1 MTGLLLD
8 PAALGA
14 RTALARGPGAPFAAL
29 AASLAADLDLVLL
42 ADVHVADE
50 KARLTRAGG
59 RCPVHGT
66 EFQFDPFSPHRFRCR
81 ACGRDYAGAEH
92 HQFWL
97 YRYQLW
103 LAERAVHAA
112 TLHALHGRPDYAA
125 FAARVLA
132 EAADAYPRL
141 PNRDNVL
148 GPSRPFFSTYLDSL
162 WLLSLCVALDLL
174 EGGGG
179 REHAALGGR
188 VRDQLVEPAR
198 ALIAT
203 YPEGRSNRQ
212 VWNAAAQLA
221 AARLLGD
228 ALGTERA
235 VRGSGGVAAALGDG
249 LLADGTW
256 YEGDNYHQFA
266 HRGLWYGILMAERAG
281 LAVDRSLAARFDRG
295 FAAPFLV
302 AMPGPTLPARRDAQF
317 AVSLR
322 QWRWAEWLELGVA
335 RQRGDGTEAGGGTRR
350 PGGGDESGRFLAR
363 WLHTLYAP
371 TGSAARDTGRW
382 RASGEAERNE
392 TPDQRYDGAPDL
404 ARADLG
410 WKSLLFARAELPY
423 ADLGDERAAEWP
435 GPVVLPEQGLAIL
448 RAPRGMGH
456 YVSLD
461 YGPPGGGHGH
471 PDRLNVQFPHW
482 VVDPG
487 TGAYVDPTLHWYRS
501 TLAHAAPL
509 VDERSQP
516 PTTGRLL
523 GFDVTADPELQA
535 AAAEAEIAPGVVA
548 RRYLVLTRDYLVD
561 HLAWQGLGRRTL
573 DLPVGGELRMAR
585 DADRR
590 FYGGSDPERNPDLPW
605 RAVHRPGAGGL
616 EDGFDF
622 LERVEETPLDERGLL
637 VLLSPRELADRYPDA
652 AWVTVHAPPGA
663 TLWRALAPGA
673 PGHAPAFFTAVRTT
687 GDAGAITV
695 VWDFTEHMPPSR
707 VAPDGTLDL
716 TPRPG
721 VTHRHRPPGAD
732 GRGDWRVRYE
742 QDGAPPR
749 EVRLALSAGI
759 ARGSAAARPPA
770 DARAP
775 AGASA
780 VVALAPNADPLAFDL
795 GRAHYLRS
803 EESWDEAGR
812 PAARVTLAVHDDR
825 LHVAVA
831 VRLGRPTT
839 FVPPGTENPLDNE
852 RAAVNGDGV
861 QLHLGVAAPDRVEP
875 LGAWLLVPV
884 PPGDA
889 VDVTRTTAPDP
900 TADAATPAA
909 TWALAP
915 GGWTLGAALPLA
927 PLRARAAALGVAP
940 VVAFDVLINE
950 MPPGRE
956 RRRGQL
962 LLGGVD
968 PGGGAG
974 TFVYLR
980 GDRHDPAR
988 GLRLRL
994 PPAP

>member
-8 PAALGA
+8 PVALRA
-14 RTALARGPGAPFAAL
+14 RAALARGPAAPFAPL
-29 AASLAADLDLVLL
+29 AASLAADLDVVLV
-42 ADVHVADE
+42 AGVHVADE

-59 RCPVHGT
+59 RCPLHGT
-66 EFQFDPFSPHRFRCR
+66 EFRFDPFAPHVFRCE
-81 ACGRDYAGAEH
+81 ACGRDYAGTEH

-112 TLHALHGRPDYAA
+112 ALHALLGRPDYAA

-174 EGGGG
+174 ESVGGG
-179 REHAALGGR
+179 EHTALGGR
-188 VRDQLVEPAR
+188 VRDRLVEPAR

-212 VWNAAAQLA
+212 VWNAAARLA

-228 ALGTERA
+228 ASGAERA
-235 VRGSGGVAAALGDG
+235 VRGPGGVAAALGDG

-266 HRGLWYGILMAERAG
+266 HRGLWYGLLMAERAG
-281 LAVDRSLAARFDRG
+281 FAVDPSLAARFDRG

-302 AMPGPTLPARRDAQF
+302 AMPGATLPARRDAQF
-317 AVSLR
+317 GVSLR

-335 RQRGDGTEAGGGTRR
+335 RLPYERPDADGGTHV
-350 PGGGDESGRFLAR
+350 LAR

-371 TGSAARDTGRW
+371 TGSAIRDTGRW

-392 TPDQRYDGAPDL
+392 PPDQRSDGVPDL
-404 ARADLG
+404 SRADLG
-410 WKSLLFARAELPY
+410 WKSLLFARAALPN
-423 ADLGDERAAEWP
+423 AGPGDQRAAEWP
-435 GPVVLPEQGLAIL
+435 GSVVLPEQGLAIL
-448 RAPRGMGH
+448 RGAHGMDR

-471 PDRLNVQFPHW
+471 PDRLNVQFPQW

-487 TGAYVDPTLHWYRS
+487 TGAYVDRTLHWYRS

-523 GFDVTADPELQA
+523 GFDVTADPDVQA
-535 AAAEAEIAPGVVA
+535 VGAEAEIAPGVVA

-561 HLAWQGLGRRTL
+561 HLAWQGLGGRTL
-573 DLPVGGELRMAR
+573 DLPIGGELRMAR

-590 FYGGSDPERNPDLPW
+590 SYGGVGPERNPDLPW
-605 RAVHRPGAGGL
+605 RAVDRPGAGGM

-622 LERVEETPLDERGLL
+622 LEGIEETPLDERGLL
-637 VLLSPRELADRYPDA
+637 LLLSPRELADTYPQMA
-652 AWVTVHAPPGA
+652 RVTVHAPPGA

-673 PGHAPAFFTAVRTT
+673 PGHAPAVFTAVRAS

-707 VAPDGTLDL
+707 VARDGTLAV
-716 TPRPG
+716 TPRLG
-721 VTHRHRPPGAD
+721 FTHRHRPPAVD

-742 QDGAPPR
+742 AADASPR
-749 EVRLALSAGI
+749 DVRLALSAGL
-759 ARGSAAARPPA
+759 ARRSGSARPPV
-770 DARAP
+770 DAH
-775 AGASA
+775 AGTSSA
-780 VVALAPNADPLAFDL
+780 VISLVPNADPLAFDL
-795 GRAHYLRS
+795 GDAHYLRS
-803 EESWDEAGR
+803 EESWDVAGR
-812 PAARVTLAVHDDR
+812 PTARVTLVVRDDR
-825 LHVAVA
+825 LHLAA
-831 VRLGRPTT
+831 TVRLGRPTT
-839 FVPPGTENPLDNE
+839 FVPSGTENPLDNE
-852 RAAVNGDGV
+852 RAGVNGDGL
-861 QLHLGVAAPDRVEP
+861 QLHLGLAAPGHVEP
-875 LGAWLLVPV
+875 VGAWILVPV

-889 VDVTRTTAPDP
+889 VDVTRTTAPDL
-900 TADAATPAA
+900 TADAVAPAA
-909 TWALAP
+909 TWGCAP
-915 GGWTLGAALPLA
+915 GGWTLTAAFPLA

-940 VVAFDVLINE
+940 VVALDVVINE

-962 LLGGVD
+962 LLSGVG

-974 TFVYLR
+974 AFVYLR